1 MSSIYNEILKQ
12 YDMLNVKDV
21 LPVAHIRIKPN
32 IGILLDEYGNFQAA
46 TVIENERCSIP
57 CTINSESR
65 TLNIAP
71 HPIHDNMS
79 YVSNYYPKYKN
90 RHDLYMKQLES
101 YINEVDDR
109 LAKSVYKYLQKNT
122 IHDDIANLLLQ
133 QPLQEDKAMIVFA
146 TKNNRDTISKKWI
159 EYYVHMLP
167 KNGMCSIT
175 GEMDYIP
182 DKYPKGIRSSS
193 DMSKLFISNNR
204 ESDSMPVLAPGY
216 IASQKILHTLQFM
229 MYEGDSW
236 AYGVLKDN
244 IDKIPDKWKKRV
256 EKYYSK

>member
-12 YDMLNVKDV
+12 YDILNVEDV

-57 CTINSESR
+57 CTIDSESR
-65 TLNIAP
+65 TAGAAP

-90 RHDLYMKQLES
+90 RHKLYMKQLES
-101 YINEVDDR
+101 YIRKMDDT
-109 LAKSVYKYLQKNT
+109 LAISVYRYLQKNT
-122 IHDDIANLLLQ
+122 IHDDITNLLPL
-133 QPLQEDKAMIVFA
+133 QPLPEDKSMIVFA
-146 TKNNRDTISKKWI
+146 TKDNRDTISKKWT
-159 EYYVHMLP
+159 EYYVNTLP

-182 DKYPKGIRSSS
+182 DKYPKGTRSSS

-204 ESDSMPVLAPGY
+204 ELDSMPVLAPGY